1 MLLNKERLALKKS
14 FKLKN
19 LECANCAAKIEVAI
33 NKLDGVNSATISFV
47 TQKFILD
54 ADEDKFEQI
63 LEKCAKICRKVEP
76 DCTIVM

>member
-1 MLLNKERLALKKS
+1 MKKS

-19 LECANCAAKIEVAI
+19 LGCANCAAKIEAAI
-33 NKLDGVNSATISFV
+33 NKLDGVNSATISFI
-47 TQKFILD
+47 TQKFVID

-63 LEKCAKICRKVEP
+63 LRECAKICRKVEP